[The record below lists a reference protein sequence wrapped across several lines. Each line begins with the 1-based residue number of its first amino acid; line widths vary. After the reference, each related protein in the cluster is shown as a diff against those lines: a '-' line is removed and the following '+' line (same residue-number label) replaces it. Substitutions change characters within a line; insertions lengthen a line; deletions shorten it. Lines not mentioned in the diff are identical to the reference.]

1 MKMALFEILGAFSLD
16 RCPVPLVPEH
26 HRTAAI
32 FTLGDRAFKTGIGQG
47 MVLGPH
53 RQPLVIGIEAGPLG
67 HGPALEDTVQLQT
80 EIIVQPAGSV
90 LLHDEAVRRTLF
102 DLARGFARLPE
113 VAPEIIVGKGVGFLC
128 HGYPALLDL
137 PPDELFFFE
146 PLSDSTDFFSAAI
159 RSMTLPPGAAP
170 SSTSSRTF
178 SPPDLRLAAIN
189 SFSAST

>member
-26 HRTAAI
+26 HCTAAI

-53 RQPLVIGIEAGPLG
+53 RQPLVIGIEAGALG
-67 HGPALEDTVQLQT
+67 HCPALEDTVQLQT
-80 EIIVQPAGSV
+80 EIKMQPAGSV
-90 LLHDEAVRRTLF
+90 LLHDEAVCRTLF
-102 DLARGFARLPE
+102 DLARRFAGLME
-113 VAPEIIVGKGVGFLC
+113 VAPEIIVGKGVGCLR

-137 PPDELFFFE
+137 PPDEVFFFE

-159 RSMTLPPGAAP
+159 RSMTLPPGAAS